1 LLASSTLARLVSF
14 LFFVFFEVSPM
25 ITQDPPSSTSPD
37 PVGLLPNVTVWTP
50 EIDRL
55 CATVARWVRMD
66 LPGGTVYG
74 QQRNGKT
81 RAAQYLASAIGSVLG
96 YSIAVLRWIVP
107 EQLESKQT
115 EREFV
120 QEMIQQSGC
129 MRVSGRD
136 LAVLRRRCHTHL
148 VDLAKA
154 AGSKRLIVIID
165 EAQNLTRSQYG
176 YLIYCFN
183 ALEQLGIFPF
193 FLLIGQP
200 ELRNAPE
207 SWSEANG
214 MQVLGRFFAREH
226 IYCGVQIG
234 EIESVLQAFD
244 VPGEGESGPSL
255 ARIFPAAYAAGF
267 ELQKLAPAFVEA
279 MELVMKHHNIPGG
292 LRLPMQY
299 LRASL
304 LGLLHRVQDD
314 QLSLTHVTSAMV
326 FNALKEVD
334 FFKVLPYYVDLPV
347 APSDAANAGSI
358 QKTA

>member
-1 LLASSTLARLVSF
+1 
-14 LFFVFFEVSPM
+14 M
-25 ITQDPPSSTSPD
+25 ITQDSPVGTVAD
-37 PVGLLPNVTVWTP
+37 AVGLLPNLTVWTP

-96 YSIAVLRWIVP
+96 YSMAVRHWIVP
-107 EQLESKQT
+107 EQLESKQS

-120 QEMIQQSGC
+120 QEMTQQSGC
-129 MRVSGRD
+129 VRVGGRD
-136 LAVLRRRCHTHL
+136 LAILRRRCHTHL
-148 VDLAKA
+148 VDLTKSV
-154 AGSKRLIVIID
+154 GSKRLIIIID

-200 ELRNAPE
+200 ELRNAPG
-207 SWSEANG
+207 SWREASG

-226 IYCGVQIG
+226 IYRGVQTCHIKL
-234 EIESVLQAFD
+234 VLEAFD
-244 VPGEGESGPSL
+244 AVPEGESGPPLS
-255 ARIFPAAYAAGF
+255 RVFPAAYAAGF
-267 ELQKLAPAFVEA
+267 QLQMLAPIFVEA
-279 MELVMKHHNIPGG
+279 MDMVMKHHQIAGG
-292 LRLPMQY
+292 LCLPMQY

-304 LGLLHRVQDD
+304 LGLLYRVLDEK
-314 QLSLTHVTSAMV
+314 LSLENVNSAMV
-326 FNALKEVD
+326 FNALEEAE
-334 FFKVLPYYVDLPV
+334 FFKVLAFYVEMP
-347 APSDAANAGSI
+347 AGSSEPANAEVAE
-358 QKTA
+358 KLA

>member
-1 LLASSTLARLVSF
+1 
-14 LFFVFFEVSPM
+14 M
-25 ITQDPPSSTSPD
+25 ITQESAADLPSDAT
-37 PVGLLPNVTVWTP
+37 GLLPNVNVWTP

-55 CATVARWVRMD
+55 CAMVARWIRMD

-81 RAAQYLASAIGSVLG
+81 RAAQYLARAIAEVLG
-96 YSIAVLRWIVP
+96 YSIVVLHWIIP
-107 EQLESKQT
+107 EQIESKQT

-129 MRVSGRD
+129 MRVGGRD

-148 VDLAKA
+148 LELARA
-154 AGSKRLIVIID
+154 TGSRRLIVIID

-176 YLIYCFN
+176 YLIFCFN
-183 ALEQLGIFPF
+183 ALEQLGVFPF

-207 SWSEANG
+207 SWREASG

-226 IYCGVQIG
+226 IYRGVHSAD
-234 EIESVLQAFD
+234 IEAVLDAFD
-244 VPGEGESGPSL
+244 EPLEGEGAAPL
-255 ARIFPAAYAAGF
+255 ARSFPAAYEGGF
-267 ELQKLAPAFVEA
+267 ALKKLAPQFTEA
-279 MELVMKHHNIPGG
+279 MQMAMKQHNIPSG

-304 LGLLHRVQDD
+304 LGLLHRVLDERLNLD
-314 QLSLTHVTSAMV
+314 LVNSAMV
-326 FNALKEVD
+326 FNALKEAD
-334 FFKVLPYYVDLPV
+334 FFKVLAYYVDAV
-347 APSDAANAGSI
+347 APSAGDSDAQQGA
-358 QKTA
+358 TA